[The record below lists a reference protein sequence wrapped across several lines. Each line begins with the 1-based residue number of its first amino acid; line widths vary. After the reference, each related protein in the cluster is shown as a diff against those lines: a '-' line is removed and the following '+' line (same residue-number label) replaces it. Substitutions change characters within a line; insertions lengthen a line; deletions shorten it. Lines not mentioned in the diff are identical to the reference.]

1 MLLATLSTA
10 PSDPYLPAALFAIFA
25 LLAALGGF
33 WIVASH
39 KSRRAGWITGGMILL
54 FFALLFVGMKL
65 LLGAEGL
72 A

>member
-1 MLLATLSTA
+1 MLLATPALA
-10 PSDPYLPAALFAIFA
+10 PDDSYLPAALFAVFA

-39 KSRRAGWITGGMILL
+39 RSRRAGWVTGGVILV

-65 LLGAEGL
+65 LLGADGL
-72 A
+72 V